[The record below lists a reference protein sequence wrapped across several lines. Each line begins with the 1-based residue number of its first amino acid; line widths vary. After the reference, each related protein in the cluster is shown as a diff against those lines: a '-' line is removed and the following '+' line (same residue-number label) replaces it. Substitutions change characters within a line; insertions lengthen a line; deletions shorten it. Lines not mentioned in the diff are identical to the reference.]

1 MEIDVNHTKKNIKI
15 KKFYIMTIP
24 CSGKTTFVN
33 EHNGYYKKIKLY
45 DIDEIDIIA
54 KEKNKLSK
62 FKNRI
67 REKLRIGNII
77 IRKPF
82 DKFFEP
88 IVKPGIS
95 KKVENYEIHT
105 DKSYCILGRNIPF
118 LIDGF
123 IFASVIPEEDQLKEQ
138 LGKRRINN
146 PNMRYKNWK
155 MIKNKYYNLKYTT
168 KKYNLPN
175 FSSFEKALE
184 YFNEM
189 V

>member
-1 MEIDVNHTKKNIKI
+1 MEKDADYIKKNHKI

-33 EHNGYYKKIKLY
+33 EHNGKYKKIKLY
-45 DIDEIDIIA
+45 DIDDIDVIA

-62 FKNRI
+62 VKNEI

-77 IRKPF
+77 IRKPL
-82 DKFFEP
+82 DSFFKP
-88 IVKPGIS
+88 IVKPIIA

-123 IFASVIPEEDQLKEQ
+123 IFASVIPEKDNLKKQLEE
-138 LGKRRINN
+138 RRIKN
-146 PNMRYKNWK
+146 PNFRYKNWK

-168 KKYNLPN
+168 KKYNLPI